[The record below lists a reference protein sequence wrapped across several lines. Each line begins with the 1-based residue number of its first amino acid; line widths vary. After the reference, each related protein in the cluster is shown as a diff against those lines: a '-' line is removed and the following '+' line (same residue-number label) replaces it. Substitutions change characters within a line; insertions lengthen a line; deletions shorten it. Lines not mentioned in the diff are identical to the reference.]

1 MSVNV
6 INTHQH
12 HGGCLDYENCKYRKK
27 IVDKLVEECTEN
39 VEEVKVAEI
48 TSAEH
53 ENVCKRSC
61 IQSIVLF
68 STIFTINVDTYW
80 YLFCLFPLAP
90 KERYYSR

>member
-1 MSVNV
+1 MKTVS
-6 INTHQH
+6 I
-12 HGGCLDYENCKYRKK
+12 EKK
-27 IVDKLVEECTEN
+27 NVDKLVEECTEN

-53 ENVCKRSC
+53 GNVCKRSC